1 MIANNKPA
9 TEQRKNNLRDQK
21 KWSPA
26 IMLVH
31 NNIKCIC
38 CNRASLNQNNSPE
51 IIRQN
56 MLNMDTQVKCDIN

>member
-9 TEQRKNNLRDQK
+9 TEQRKNNPRDQK